1 MILKVLGILDILSG
15 ICFWLNIVFKFFPD
29 YFIFIISFYLI
40 IKGVLFILSKDIASI
55 LDILSGII
63 IYASLTFS
71 IPFFIVVIIAFFLIQ
86 KGILSLI
93 S

>member
-1 MILKVLGILDILSG
+1 MILKVLG
-15 ICFWLNIVFKFFPD
+15 
-29 YFIFIISFYLI
+29 
-40 IKGVLFILSKDIASI
+40 I